1 MYWEWTCFLVS
12 FRNFPLLSGFFLGRK
27 GQDRR
32 ATYGDDYAFLFLFPS
47 TCLCWNLLLLNVGF
61 LSFSPVYLFLAV
73 VLLILWFVIRPPPL
87 PVLLKSI
94 AMRLGRLPQKGD
106 GAELSLEILMVALSM
121 KEALKISASSA
132 FIAEASLLLREA
144 CLFSKALNIR
154 KVLVESDDALAY
166 FT

>member
-1 MYWEWTCFLVS
+1 MDLFSCKFSKFSFTFRLFSWTKRS
-12 FRNFPLLSGFFLGRK
+12 K
-27 GQDRR
+27 DRR

-73 VLLILWFVIRPPPL
+73 VLLILWFVIRPPPPL

-106 GAELSLEILMVALSM
+106 GAELSFEILMVALSM

-132 FIAEASLLLREA
+132 FIAEASLLREA